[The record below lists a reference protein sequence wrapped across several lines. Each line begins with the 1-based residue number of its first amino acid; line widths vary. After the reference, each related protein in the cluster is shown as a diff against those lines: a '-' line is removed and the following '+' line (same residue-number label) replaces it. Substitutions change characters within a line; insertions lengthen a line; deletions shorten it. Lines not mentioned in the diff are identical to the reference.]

1 MGLGIHKY
9 QDQILAFLDDVKEKV
24 MSWLPAFSS
33 TADVEVTGASTP
45 EFKKRHLENRLQI
58 EDLPVE
64 IMAEIFSY
72 LNKYEKIKI
81 SMVNDRWFDIARNEI
96 KTLAIRW
103 PEPNNFSC
111 VVRRLLGWPQE
122 KYQDFQNLI
131 VRFPRLKNLELAT
144 KITNKD
150 PILPLDSF
158 ENEFDGTMEFEISS
172 DLIQTKNAEFTF
184 IERIKINPAKEKD
197 FFEYKEDKIMNF
209 KIDVIPIDGQWLP
222 NCDSVI
228 EEVRSLNNVSKI
240 EYFEGLQLEN
250 LFFVKLVRGILS
262 RPYLKQIIFHLWSV
276 NSLYVEEIEEELPKN
291 LNVEEITFDLFRK
304 VNSFKFYKKVLDALP
319 NIKKVAIFND
329 NDWENLPVFLQNIS
343 GLKHLKSLTVAICTN
358 TEDFEAHKF
367 RYLRAIS
374 DCYKVIKNHF
384 PINSEVVIADQSRD
398 LCETLNLTNLI
409 EKKRGEN
416 PKMWYFL

>member
-1 MGLGIHKY
+1 MNE
-9 QDQILAFLDDVKEKV
+9 DE
-24 MSWLPAFSS
+24 SC
-33 TADVEVTGASTP
+33 
-45 EFKKRHLENRLQI
+45 LQI
-58 EDLPVE
+58 EDLPGEMMV
-64 IMAEIFSY
+64 EIFSY
-72 LNKYEKIKI
+72 FDTNEKLKI
-81 SMVNDRWFDIARNEI
+81 SMVNNRWFGIINNEI
-96 KTLAIRW
+96 EA
-103 PEPNNFSC
+103 
-111 VVRRLLGWPQE
+111 LLIKWPQE
-122 KYQDFQNLI
+122 SKAFWKLVSGQLLKKDIRNLI
-131 VRFPRLKNLELAT
+131 LRFPKLKNLELTT
-144 KITNKD
+144 KISNGNKD
-150 PILPLDSF
+150 MILPLDSF

-416 PKMWYFL
+416 PKMWYSLK